1 MIAVDTNVLVR
12 FLVEDDE
19 DQSARAAVVFASAAG
34 RDREVFISDL
44 VLAETV
50 WVLRRCYAFER
61 AEIANVLQQLLRS
74 RQLAFSNTDRLAYC
88 ISAFGSG
95 KADFADYLIG
105 RLAEARGAPRSTR
118 LTSCCWRKKASKRR
132 DGRSS

>member
-19 DQSARAAVVFASAAG
+19 DQSVRAAAVFASAAG

-50 WVLRRCYAFER
+50 WVLRRCYGFER

-74 RQLAFSNTDRLAYC
+74 RQLAFADTDRLAHC
-88 ISAFGSG
+88 ISAFVGG

-105 RLAEARGAPRSTR
+105 RLAKEQGCTVVYTFDKLLLAEAGFSAP
-118 LTSCCWRKKASKRR
+118 
-132 DGRSS
+132 

>member
-19 DQSARAAVVFASAAG
+19 DQSARAVAIFSSAAD
-34 RDREVFISDL
+34 RDREIYLSDL

-50 WVLRRCYAFER
+50 WVLRRCYRFER

-74 RQLAFSNTDRLAYC
+74 RQMAFADTDRLANC
-88 ISAFGSG
+88 ISAFGGG

-105 RLAEARGAPRSTR
+105 RLAREQGCTAVYTFDKLLLAESGFEAP
-118 LTSCCWRKKASKRR
+118 
-132 DGRSS
+132 